1 MSLPRVSEVFRRDLV
16 IIHTSEPVPRAMEL
30 VSGDMEPAV
39 AERLKQVLLG
49 ASADPQA
56 RDALRQFFRT
66 TGFYEADAPTRA
78 RLEDLRRGA
87 REIREA
93 LE

>member
-1 MSLPRVSEVFRRDLV
+1 MRRRTVSCC
-16 IIHTSEPVPRAMEL
+16 TEPVPRAMEL
-30 VSGDMEPAV
+30 VSGGMDPVV
-39 AERLKQVLLG
+39 ADRLRQVLLG

-66 TGFYEADAPTRA
+66 TGFYEVDAATAA
-78 RLEDLRRGA
+78 RLEKLRLGA
-87 REIREA
+87 RDVREA